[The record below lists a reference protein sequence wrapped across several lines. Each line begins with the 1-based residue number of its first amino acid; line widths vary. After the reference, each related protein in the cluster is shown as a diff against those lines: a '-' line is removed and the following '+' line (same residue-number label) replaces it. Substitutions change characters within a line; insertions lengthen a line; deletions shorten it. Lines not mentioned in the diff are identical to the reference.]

1 MILDRKYVFVAT
13 DEPKVL
19 TELKLRYPNFK
30 WISRKDTVEA
40 SMLRNRYSDHG
51 QDAIIKDIF
60 VLAYSDFIVSFKLF
74 SVLPD
79 IILINL

>member
-1 MILDRKYVFVAT
+1 MAT

-19 TELKLRYPNFK
+19 TELKLRHPNFK

-40 SMLRNRYSDHG
+40 SMLKNRYSDHG

-60 VLAYSDFIVSFKLF
+60 VLAYSDFIVS
-74 SVLPD
+74 
-79 IILINL
+79 LIVKKVCMVHNVEIS

>member
-1 MILDRKYVFVAT
+1 MAT

-40 SMLRNRYSDHG
+40 SMLKNRYSDHG

-60 VLAYSDFIVSFKLF
+60 VLAYSDFIVS
-74 SVLPD
+74 
-79 IILINL
+79 LIVNKVCMVHNVEIS